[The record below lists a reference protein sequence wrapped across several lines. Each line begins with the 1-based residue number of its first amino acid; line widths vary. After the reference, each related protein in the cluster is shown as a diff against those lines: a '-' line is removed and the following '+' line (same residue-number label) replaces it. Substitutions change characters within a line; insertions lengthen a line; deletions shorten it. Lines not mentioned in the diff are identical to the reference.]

1 MFIDYRQEQWLDWLG
16 TVEFA
21 YNNKAYSSIKTLP
34 FRVNHGQDLRMEFKT
49 RRGSIKE
56 QRDL

>member
-1 MFIDYRQEQWLDWLG
+1 
-16 TVEFA
+16 VEFA

-49 RRGSIKE
+49 RRGSMKE